1 MNDFKKG
8 GPGGLRGRKPFMG
21 GRPSSDAAYGAKKK
35 FEKKPSF
42 GGGKFSGKGDRGG
55 DRPQMQL
62 HKATCSNC
70 KKSCEVPFK
79 PDGTKPVLCRDC
91 FANKSGDVGGFERR
105 DRFSTDRVAR
115 KPERT
120 FDATRSDR
128 GSRPDFKALTEQ
140 IRTLESKM
148 HEVLELLKETSV
160 QAPVI
165 VAEKKPKKEAVAKK
179 VTKKTTPKTV
189 KKITK
194 KK

>member
-1 MNDFKKG
+1 MNDFKKS

-91 FANKSGDVGGFERR
+91 FSNSKDDHQVRRPERR
-105 DRFSTDRVAR
+105 DEAGRG
-115 KPERT
+115 
-120 FDATRSDR
+120 DR
-128 GSRPDFKALTEQ
+128 GFNTARPPQTSGPDLKELKEQVSR
-140 IRTLESKM
+140 LEAKVT
-148 HEVLELLKETSV
+148 EVLALLKSTSPEA
-160 QAPVI
+160 APTVTKTPKEV
-165 VAEKKPKKEAVAKK
+165 VAKKLEKKAVKK
-179 VTKKTTPKTV
+179 VTKKVAAKKT
-189 KKITK
+189 TK